1 MTEWPDL
8 PYDQWKDTRATLH
21 MYAQVLGKLR
31 LALSPFEPEWAN
43 VPLYLSARGLTTSAM
58 PVGLGALDA
67 ELDLTDH
74 VLVLRSSDGGV
85 ERRPLGGAVADYYAD
100 VMAMLARLGV
110 DVSLSTVPS
119 EVAEPIPFPEDRT
132 HHTYDPEAVH
142 RFWRAL
148 SMVDAVFKLHRA
160 QFRGKTSPVSF
171 WWGSFDLSLVRLSG
185 RAVTP
190 PANAGVIERFGG
202 DAEQIC
208 CGWWPGDQRHPQAA
222 FFAYGYPPPDGV
234 AAASIRPDG
243 AAWDPALGEF
253 ILPYDAVRTAPDARQ
268 AILDFAVST
277 YEAAAAPMLW
287 DPSLTTVETPPP
299 RTGRRRDRAI

>member
-21 MYAQVLGKLR
+21 KYAQVLGKLR

-43 VPLYLSARGLTTSAM
+43 VPLYLTARGLTTSAM

-74 VLVLRSSDGGV
+74 VLVLRGSDGGV
-85 ERRPLGGAVADYYAD
+85 ERRPLGGAVADFYAD

-148 SMVDAVFKLHRA
+148 SMVDAV
-160 QFRGKTSPVSF
+160 
-171 WWGSFDLSLVRLSG
+171 
-185 RAVTP
+185 
-190 PANAGVIERFGG
+190 
-202 DAEQIC
+202 
-208 CGWWPGDQRHPQAA
+208 
-222 FFAYGYPPPDGV
+222 
-234 AAASIRPDG
+234 
-243 AAWDPALGEF
+243 
-253 ILPYDAVRTAPDARQ
+253 
-268 AILDFAVST
+268 
-277 YEAAAAPMLW
+277 
-287 DPSLTTVETPPP
+287 
-299 RTGRRRDRAI
+299 